1 LKRSLHQGKKFNNTA
16 FVLLL
21 LLGGAILF
29 SCSESPNAPVQ
40 PSPTALKA
48 TPQPVTQATPTIV
61 KEENKDLPVYSYNP
75 LGRRDPFAPLISKEE
90 TRARAG
96 SRPPLERYSISEF
109 KLTGIVW
116 GGFGYNAMI
125 EGPDGKGYFVR
136 VGTIIGPN
144 KGTVK
149 KITKDTMEIEEKFK
163 NMLGATERKQII
175 IKLRQKQEG
184 MP

>member
-1 LKRSLHQGKKFNNTA
+1 LKLLLQQGKKLNNTA
-16 FVLLL
+16 LIALMLLF
-21 LLGGAILF
+21 GGALF
-29 SCSESPNAPVQ
+29 GCSDSTKAPVT
-40 PSPTALKA
+40 PSPTVAPKPIA
-48 TPQPVTQATPTIV
+48 QPASQATLTTEEK
-61 KEENKDLPVYSYNP
+61 KELPAFSYNP
-75 LGRRDPFAPLISKEE
+75 QGRPDPFAPLITKEE
-90 TRARAG
+90 TKARAG

-136 VGTIIGPN
+136 VGTTIGPN
-144 KGTVK
+144 KGIVK
-149 KITKDTMEIEEKFK
+149 RITKDTMEIEEKFK
-163 NMLGATERKQII
+163 NVLGAIESKQIT